1 MRIHGLDPILPTLPN
16 FYGFM
21 EISSYLGCY
30 FFSQSKM
37 KVSLVLDSEPL
48 KKIFC
53 SHILVLIAFSHYA
66 LVKFEVDCLAIYL
79 REGNKGG
86 EIWKDQKDLT
96 FSIFQGTFSIHFDI
110 IPCSENLQ
118 KLWDFL

>member
-1 MRIHGLDPILPTLPN
+1 
-16 FYGFM
+16 
-21 EISSYLGCY
+21 
-30 FFSQSKM
+30 M
-37 KVSLVLDSEPL
+37 KVSLVLDSEED
-48 KKIFC
+48 
-53 SHILVLIAFSHYA
+53 ILWSYVVLIAFFHYTS
-66 LVKFEVDCLAIYL
+66 VKFEVDCLAVSL

-96 FSIFQGTFSIHFDI
+96 FSTFQRTFSIHFDI